1 MRNKI
6 LSGLLS
12 VAIAFGLWMYVITY
26 VSYNDENTFYNIPV
40 VFEGEAVLHD
50 RGLMLSEKE
59 DATITLVLSGS
70 RSDLAKV
77 NSSNI
82 TVKASLTGIYEPG
95 ENIPLTYSISYPGD
109 VPSNAFVEES
119 KNPETVRVSV
129 EKLVSNKEIP
139 VMVKYNGTA
148 VPEGFMCDK
157 ENAQLDHNVILISG
171 PGSVADQISQAIIE
185 VDLTEQRESI
195 SQNYRYTLC
204 DGEGN
209 PVDAESITVNTE
221 EVHLDLKI
229 RRVKEVALK
238 VNVVYGGGVAENN
251 VAVTLDND
259 TIRLSGGEA
268 VLDALG
274 DEILLGS
281 INLADLD
288 KSQEVPMPINLPE
301 GVTNET
307 GITEVTVTVRFI
319 GVNTREMSVANIEIL
334 NVPEGME
341 VDLITKKLTVIVR
354 GPTGMLSNL
363 TEEDIFATVD
373 FADAEEGSSTFKA
386 KIAFTDA
393 FDKMGA
399 VGTYSVSATVKAVAE
414 E

>member
-26 VSYNDENTFYNIPV
+26 VSYNDENTFYNITV

-195 SQNYRYTLC
+195 SQSYRYTLC

-209 PVDAESITVNTE
+209 PVDAENITVNGS
-221 EVHLDLKI
+221 HA
-229 RRVKEVALK
+229 RVKRENGLK
-238 VNVVYGGGVAENN
+238 QVMCPSLWA
-251 VAVTLDND
+251 
-259 TIRLSGGEA
+259 R
-268 VLDALG
+268 
-274 DEILLGS
+274 
-281 INLADLD
+281 
-288 KSQEVPMPINLPE
+288 PP
-301 GVTNET
+301 
-307 GITEVTVTVRFI
+307 
-319 GVNTREMSVANIEIL
+319 
-334 NVPEGME
+334 
-341 VDLITKKLTVIVR
+341 VIS
-354 GPTGMLSNL
+354 P
-363 TEEDIFATVD
+363 
-373 FADAEEGSSTFKA
+373 
-386 KIAFTDA
+386 
-393 FDKMGA
+393 
-399 VGTYSVSATVKAVAE
+399 
-414 E
+414 